1 MHQGRAAVVLVV
13 VCAAAPPP
21 AAAQSEQITGV
32 VVDATGGVLPGA
44 TVTLRGGPDGLRE
57 AQTDASGRVVFTVV
71 APGTYAVTVFLAGFG
86 AATVEGVAVSADP
99 VELPAITLRLA
110 AFDDVVVVT
119 ATRIEEPLQQVPLSI
134 SAVTGADLERRAI
147 GNLTELSRW
156 TPGLTVVDQGARG
169 SNVCAGKA
177 RSRGTRCRDVIFETL
192 FETLWV
198 SNPIRPRSAA
208 SRNRVMRGPGVT
220 QGAKRSQGAR
230 RPRN

>member
-156 TPGLTVVDQGARG
+156 RPASPWSTRARAASPGSQARSLNGSEIAGNNCRHLPIPSGQGAAADIERVEVLG
-169 SNVCAGKA
+169 PAG
-177 RSRGTRCRDVIFETL
+177 
-192 FETLWV
+192 
-198 SNPIRPRSAA
+198 
-208 SRNRVMRGPGVT
+208 
-220 QGAKRSQGAR
+220 
-230 RPRN
+230 